1 MNKGVVSA
9 VGAYFL
15 WGIFPIYWKTIQTVP
30 SLEIIGHRMIW
41 SFIFVLLLITI
52 SGNWL
57 VFKATLRNTKLLLP
71 FVITALLLSVNWL
84 TYVWAV
90 NTGYIIETS
99 LGYFINPLV
108 NVLLGMVFLKERL
121 RIWQWISV
129 LLAGLGIGYLTW
141 RYGSLPWIGLT
152 LAFTFGFYGLI
163 KKKAKVDSTQ
173 GFAVETG
180 IMFIPALILLLVLA
194 ISGRG
199 VFGTQSVYVKFLLV
213 FTGIATGLPLLL
225 FGTAARIINLSTLG
239 FLQYIAPT
247 MQLLI
252 GVLVYNESFRLENLI
267 GFGLIWF
274 ALFIF
279 SIEAVMTRRKLLLIT
294 PAD

>member
-1 MNKGVVSA
+1 MNKGVIYA
-9 VGAYFL
+9 IGAYFL
-15 WGIFPIYWKTIQTVP
+15 WGIFPVYWKTIQTVP

-41 SFIFVLLLITI
+41 SFLFVLSLIII
-52 SGNWL
+52 SGNWT
-57 VFKATLRNTKLLLP
+57 VFRATLRDINLLLP

-90 NTGYIIETS
+90 NAGYIVETS

-129 LLAGLGIGYLTW
+129 ILAGLGIGYLTW

-180 IMFIPALILLLVLA
+180 IMFIPALLLLLILG

-199 VFGTQSVYVKFLLV
+199 VFSTQSVNVKSLLV

-247 MQLLI
+247 MQFLI
-252 GVLVYNESFRLENLI
+252 GVLVYGETFKKENLI
-267 GFGLIWF
+267 GFGMIWL

-279 SIEAVMTRRKLLLIT
+279 SIEAVVTRRKILSMT